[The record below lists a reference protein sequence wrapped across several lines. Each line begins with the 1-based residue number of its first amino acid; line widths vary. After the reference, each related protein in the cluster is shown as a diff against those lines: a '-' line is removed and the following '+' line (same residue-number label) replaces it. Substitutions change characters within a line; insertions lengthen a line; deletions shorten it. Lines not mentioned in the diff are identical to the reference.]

1 MGKKSTNEFLMTM
14 FILTDFRFNFGQK
27 NTSNANYV
35 RFDKVKSTRD
45 FNLLHK
51 YKRSHTQKVTNSMVV
66 NNLTDID
73 WTLNGTRHI
82 CIIKLEVLRCFDV
95 SICKIRLGNLSLLL
109 WLYKLHVLHSSYIL
123 LYYCYNNNATLKRW
137 NKIKTRGD
145 ELYFRG

>member
-1 MGKKSTNEFLMTM
+1 MYLGLKGVVTHEINNKFLMTM

-27 NTSNANYV
+27 NTSNVNYV
-35 RFDKVKSTRD
+35 LFDKVKSTRD

-66 NNLTDID
+66 NSLTDID

-82 CIIKLEVLRCFDV
+82 CIIKLEVVRCFDV

-109 WLYKLHVLHSSYIL
+109 
-123 LYYCYNNNATLKRW
+123 
-137 NKIKTRGD
+137 
-145 ELYFRG
+145 

>member
-1 MGKKSTNEFLMTM
+1 MTR
-14 FILTDFRFNFGQK
+14 FILPDFRFNFEQK
-27 NTSNANYV
+27 NTSNVNYV
-35 RFDKVKSTRD
+35 LFDKVKSTRD

-51 YKRSHTQKVTNSMVV
+51 YKRSHTQKVTNSVVV

-82 CIIKLEVLRCFDV
+82 CIIKLEVLKCFDV
-95 SICKIRLGNLSLLL
+95 SICEIRLGYLSLLL
-109 WLYKLHVLHSSYIL
+109 QTTCTAFKLFIIVLL
-123 LYYCYNNNATLKRW
+123 LLLIIMPRW

>member
-1 MGKKSTNEFLMTM
+1 MTM

-27 NTSNANYV
+27 NTSNANCV
-35 RFDKVKSTRD
+35 LFDKVKSTRD

-51 YKRSHTQKVTNSMVV
+51 YKRSQTQKVTNSVVV

-95 SICKIRLGNLSLLL
+95 SICKIRLENLSLLL
-109 WLYKLHVLHSSYIL
+109 
-123 LYYCYNNNATLKRW
+123 
-137 NKIKTRGD
+137 
-145 ELYFRG
+145 

>member
-1 MGKKSTNEFLMTM
+1 MSNLKNLFFLKQVYLGLKGVVTHEINNKFLMTM
-14 FILTDFRFNFGQK
+14 FILTDFRFNFEQK

-35 RFDKVKSTRD
+35 LFDKVKSTRD
-45 FNLLHK
+45 FNLFHK

-66 NNLTDID
+66 NSLTDID

-123 LYYCYNNNATLKRW
+123 LYYCY
-137 NKIKTRGD
+137 
-145 ELYFRG
+145 Y